1 MKTTQKHAPIT
12 VGPMQNHMDY
22 GLTMYYGLVISHRHP
37 QHSCSYQ
44 PLHTALPDLT
54 CCYSQALDVNM
65 PCPLSQVLAGSSA
78 HSKDL
83 RMICELQYRY
93 STLSLRSLPS
103 TSSTS
108 VLSIV
113 FKGMK
118 ALLQACSQKKPI
130 TRAIIGPLAYAVE
143 EGGGSSE

>member
-1 MKTTQKHAPIT
+1 
-12 VGPMQNHMDY
+12 MQNHMDY

-130 TRAIIGPLAYAVE
+130 TRAIIGPLAYADE
-143 EGGGSSE
+143 EGGGSSELVHQQNWASKDI

>member
-1 MKTTQKHAPIT
+1 MKTTQRTCP
-12 VGPMQNHMDY
+12 DY
-22 GLTMYYGLVISHRHP
+22 SGTNAKPHGLWAYHVLWACHI
-37 QHSCSYQ
+37 
-44 PLHTALPDLT
+44 
-54 CCYSQALDVNM
+54 SQAPSTLLLLPTSSHCPSRSHLLLLSGLGVNM
-65 PCPLSQVLAGSSA
+65 PCPLSHVLAGSSA

-130 TRAIIGPLAYAVE
+130 TRAIIVPLAYAVE